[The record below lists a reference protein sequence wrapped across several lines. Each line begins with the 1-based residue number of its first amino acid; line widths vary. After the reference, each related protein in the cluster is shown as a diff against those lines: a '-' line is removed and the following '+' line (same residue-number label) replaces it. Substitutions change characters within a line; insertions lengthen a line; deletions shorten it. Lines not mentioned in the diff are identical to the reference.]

1 MFKRI
6 DRSPRLA
13 KLIEY
18 MSTFLAK
25 QRGLPVVI
33 GIVLVVVSLFVQSI
47 NVYAHSQLLGLVGV
61 IAQHIGIL
69 AALIGLLLAE
79 PLGK

>member
-13 KLIEY
+13 KFIEFL
-18 MSTFLAK
+18 STFMAK
-25 QRGLPVVI
+25 RRGLPVVI
-33 GIVLVVVSLFVQSI
+33 GVVLVVISLFIQAM
-47 NVYAHSQLLGLVGV
+47 NVYAQVQLLELVGV
-61 IAQHIGIL
+61 ITLHTGIL
-69 AALIGLLLAE
+69 AALLGLLLAE